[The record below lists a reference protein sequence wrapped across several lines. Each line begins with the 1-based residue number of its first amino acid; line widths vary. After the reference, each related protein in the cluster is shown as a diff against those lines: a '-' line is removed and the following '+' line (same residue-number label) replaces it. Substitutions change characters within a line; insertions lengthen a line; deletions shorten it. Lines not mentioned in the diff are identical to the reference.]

1 MLAMLDHDMKDAF
14 GEPPRQAVLLF
25 ALTEVRLLSQIFG
38 ISSII
43 KKDPD
48 VVLTVADA
56 ARAQMALAGAPGTLR
71 VIDGKT
77 VYLRMPATFMQS
89 EALLLTLK
97 NLMRQAHDREQRGE
111 LAPEPGKAPERPPE
125 KIPHRPKARAVDTEG
140 AVEQDDVRPAVKLE
154 AGGKSSMLARKPPVK
169 AVPAPG
175 GSLVSELEKLVS
187 LRQQGILTEE
197 EFLTL
202 KQRLVARAT
211 TAME

>member
-1 MLAMLDHDMKDAF
+1 
-14 GEPPRQAVLLF
+14 
-25 ALTEVRLLSQIFG
+25 LSQLFG

-71 VIDGKT
+71 VIDEKT

-111 LAPEPGKAPERPPE
+111 AAPQP
-125 KIPHRPKARAVDTEG
+125 DT
-140 AVEQDDVRPAVKLE
+140 R
-154 AGGKSSMLARKPPVK
+154 
-169 AVPAPG
+169 APG
-175 GSLVSELEKLVS
+175 
-187 LRQQGILTEE
+187 
-197 EFLTL
+197 
-202 KQRLVARAT
+202 RAT
-211 TAME
+211 ATAIA